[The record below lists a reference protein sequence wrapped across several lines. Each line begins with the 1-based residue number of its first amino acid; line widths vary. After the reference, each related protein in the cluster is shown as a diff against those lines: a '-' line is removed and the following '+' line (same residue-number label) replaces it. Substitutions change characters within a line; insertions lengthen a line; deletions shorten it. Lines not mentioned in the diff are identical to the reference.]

1 MCGPARITTALMIP
15 KLSQNVFLASRLNHG
30 WRAFT
35 LVELLAVL
43 TVLAVLLS
51 LLLPVLGQ
59 AKGAAKSAVCLNSLA
74 QLGRAMTLYGNETD
88 ERYPPAFLYR
98 GMAFQDGLELPV
110 TPTQGYLHWSNLL
123 VNNGLASSASFRC
136 PAFERGGL
144 APANTT
150 PDNLDAGQAN
160 ETAGLVD
167 DQVPRC
173 AYTVNQALCSA
184 NHFVAG
190 FQGAFRACR
199 TASAA
204 SVQAPASTIL
214 ATEWA
219 TDWRLT
225 AGSGRVCRSYLPVH
239 GFVGL
244 GPAASADR
252 SDSRFFGCPRPCF
265 ASLRRLSPLELAAQP
280 QAGTVGLSR
289 LDWVG
294 RNHNRK
300 LGPLGSRTSN
310 FVFADGHAVNA
321 TIFDTLQ
328 PFQWG
333 AQFFSLTPGDD
344 VAD

>member
-1 MCGPARITTALMIP
+1 MIFKRSHP
-15 KLSQNVFLASRLNHG
+15 RFPVRCLKPGRC
-30 WRAFT
+30 AFT

-43 TVLAVLLS
+43 VVLAVLLS
-51 LLLPVLGQ
+51 LLLPVLGT
-59 AKGAAKSAVCLNSLA
+59 AKGAAKSAVCLNNLG
-74 QLGRAMTLYGNETD
+74 QLGRAMMLYGGEAD
-88 ERYPPAFLYR
+88 GHYPPAFLYR
-98 GMAFQDGLELPV
+98 GMAFQDGRELPE
-110 TPTQGYLHWSNLL
+110 TPGWGYQHWSGLL
-123 VNNGLASSASFRC
+123 MASGLAAAASFRC
-136 PAFERGGL
+136 PVFDRGGL

-150 PDNLDAGQAN
+150 PDNLDPGQAN
-160 ETAGLVD
+160 ETAGIVD

-190 FQGAFRACR
+190 FQGAYRACR
-199 TASAA
+199 TAAAA
-204 SVQAPASTIL
+204 SVSSPASTIL

-225 AGSGRVCRSYLPVH
+225 AGPGGRVCRSYLPVH

-244 GPAASADR
+244 GPAAGADR
-252 SDSRFFGCPRPCF
+252 FDSRFFGCPRPCF
-265 ASLRRLSPLELAAQP
+265 ASIRRLSPLELAVPPQP
-280 QAGTVGLSR
+280 GAAGLTR
-289 LDWVG
+289 LDRVG

-300 LGPLGSRTSN
+300 LGSMGTRTSN
-310 FVFADGHAVNA
+310 FVFADGHAVNT

-333 AQFFSLTPGDD
+333 AQFFSLAPGDD